1 MGGLMRAYVEGIGL
15 LGPGL
20 AGWAAS
26 RAVLAG
32 GSAYVATPAALA
44 ASPLLPP
51 AERRRS
57 VPTVKLAM
65 AVGAEALEQAGRDPA
80 TVATVFASSSGD
92 PDTLHQILETLA
104 TEERDISPTRF
115 HNSVH
120 NAPAGYWSIATRCR
134 EPSTSL
140 SAHDESFQAG
150 LLEAAAEVTAD
161 GWTVGLIAY
170 DLPYP
175 EPLSK
180 VRPISGTFGT
190 ALVLTPSPTDRSF
203 ACLDIELSHGNEPV
217 SRMADS
223 GLEALRIGNPT
234 ARALP
239 LLAALA
245 KLGAGSPSE
254 TVVLDLPPGS
264 RIVIQVSWPCR

>member
-1 MGGLMRAYVEGIGL
+1 MRVHVEGIGL

-20 AGWAAS
+20 AGWEDS
-26 RAVLAG
+26 RTILAG
-32 GSAYVATPAALA
+32 DRPYVATPAVLT

-65 AVGAEALEQAGRDPA
+65 AVGAEAMEQAGRDPA

-120 NAPAGYWSIATRCR
+120 NAPAGYWSIATRSR

-140 SAHDESFQAG
+140 AAHDESFQAG
-150 LLEAAAEVTAD
+150 LLEAAAEVAAD

-175 EPLSK
+175 DPLSK
-180 VRPISGTFGT
+180 VRPIAGSFGT
-190 ALVLTPSPTDRSF
+190 ALVLTPAPTGRCL
-203 ACLDIELSHGNEPV
+203 ACLDIDVTRGEEPAT
-217 SRMADS
+217 RMAEV
-223 GLEALRIGNPT
+223 GLEALRTGNPT

-245 KLGAGSPSE
+245 RVCAGGGPE
-254 TVVLDLPPGS
+254 TVVLDLPPGG
-264 RIVIQVSWPCR
+264 RVVVRVAAPC

>member
-1 MGGLMRAYVEGIGL
+1 MRVHVEGIGL

-20 AGWAAS
+20 AGWEDS
-26 RAVLAG
+26 RTILAG
-32 GSAYVATPAALA
+32 DSPYVATPAVLT

-65 AVGAEALEQAGRDPA
+65 AVGAEAMEQAGRDPA

-120 NAPAGYWSIATRCR
+120 NAPAGYWSIATRSR

-140 SAHDESFQAG
+140 AAHDESFQAG

-175 EPLSK
+175 DPLSK
-180 VRPISGTFGT
+180 VRPIAGSFGT
-190 ALVLTPSPTDRSF
+190 ALVLTPAPTGRCL
-203 ACLDIELSHGNEPV
+203 ACLDIDVTRGEEPAT
-217 SRMADS
+217 RMADI
-223 GLEALRIGNPT
+223 GLEALRTGNPT

-245 KLGAGSPSE
+245 RVSAGAGTE
-254 TVVLDLPPGS
+254 TVVLDLPPGG
-264 RIVIQVSWPCR
+264 RVVVRVGAPC

>member
-1 MGGLMRAYVEGIGL
+1 MRAYVEGIGL

-20 AGWAAS
+20 PGWERS
-26 RAVLAG
+26 RAILTGDGAYEAAPAVL
-32 GSAYVATPAALA
+32 T

-65 AVGAEALEQAGRDPA
+65 AVGAEALEQAGRDAA
-80 TVATVFASSSGD
+80 TVATVFTSSSGD

-104 TEERDISPTRF
+104 SEERDISPTRF

-120 NAPAGYWSIATRCR
+120 NAPAGYWSIATRCH

-150 LLEAAAEVTAD
+150 LLEAAAEVWAD
-161 GWTVGLIAY
+161 GWTVALIAY

-180 VRPISGTFGT
+180 VRPIAGAFGT
-190 ALVLTPSPTDRSF
+190 ALVLSPQPTGRSF
-203 ACLDIELSHGNEPV
+203 ASLDIELSRGDEPV
-217 SRMADS
+217 GRMADI
-223 GLEALRIGNPT
+223 GLEALRTGNPT
-234 ARALP
+234 ARSLP
-239 LLAALA
+239 LLGALA
-245 KLGAGSPSE
+245 RVGMGGEPE
-254 TVVLDLPPGS
+254 TVVLDLPPGG
-264 RIVIQVSWPCR
+264 RVVIRVGAPCR

>member
-1 MGGLMRAYVEGIGL
+1 MRAFIEGVGL

-20 AGWAAS
+20 AGWKES
-26 RAVLAG
+26 RPVLAG
-32 GSAYVATPAALA
+32 LLPYRPAPAPLPP
-44 ASPLLPP
+44 SPLLPP

-65 AVGAEALEQAGRDPA
+65 AVGAEAMAQADRDPA
-80 TVATVFASSSGD
+80 GVATVFTSSSGD

-104 TEERDISPTRF
+104 SEDRGISPTRF

-120 NAPAGYWSIATRCR
+120 NAPAGYWSIATRSHA
-134 EPSTSL
+134 PSTSL
-140 SAHDESFQAG
+140 SSHDESFQAG
-150 LLEAAAEVTAD
+150 LLEAMAEVAAE

-175 EPLSK
+175 EPLHA
-180 VRPISGTFGT
+180 VRPIAAPFGM
-190 ALVLTPSPTDRSF
+190 ALVLTPEPTGRSF
-203 ACLDIELSHGNEPV
+203 ARLDIALSDGGGPP
-217 SRMADS
+217 SRMADDA
-223 GLEALRIGNPT
+223 LEALRAGNPT

-245 KLGAGSPSE
+245 RVPARGAGE
-254 TVVLDLPPGS
+254 TVVLDLPPGG
-264 RIVIQVSWPCR
+264 RLLVTVGAP

>member
-1 MGGLMRAYVEGIGL
+1 MWAYVEGIGL

-20 AGWAAS
+20 PGWADS
-26 RAVLAG
+26 RAILAG
-32 GSAYVATPAALA
+32 NSPYVAAPAVLT

-65 AVGAEALEQAGRDPA
+65 AVGAEALEQASRDPA
-80 TVATVFASSSGD
+80 TVATVFTSSSGD

-140 SAHDESFQAG
+140 SAHDESFQVG
-150 LLEAAAEVTAD
+150 LLEAAAEVAAD

-175 EPLSK
+175 EPLNR
-180 VRPISGTFGT
+180 VRPITGIFGT
-190 ALVLTPSPTDRSF
+190 ALVLTPQLTDRCL
-203 ACLDIELSHGNEPV
+203 ARLDIGLSRGEEPV
-217 SRMADS
+217 SRMIDL
-223 GLEALRIGNPT
+223 GLETLRTGNPT

-245 KLGAGSPSE
+245 RVGAGGAAE
-254 TVVLDLPPGS
+254 TVVLDLPPDG
-264 RIVIQVSWPCR
+264 RVVVRVSAPC

>member
-1 MGGLMRAYVEGIGL
+1 MRAYVEGIGL

-20 AGWAAS
+20 PGWEQS
-26 RAVLAG
+26 RAILTGEA
-32 GSAYVATPAALA
+32 AYVAAPAVLT

-65 AVGAEALEQAGRDPA
+65 AVGAEALAQAGRDAA
-80 TVATVFASSSGD
+80 TVATVFTSSSGD
-92 PDTLHQILETLA
+92 PDTLHQILDSLA
-104 TEERDISPTRF
+104 SEERDISPTRF

-140 SAHDESFQAG
+140 SAHDESFQTG
-150 LLEAAAEVTAD
+150 LLEAAAEVSSD
-161 GWTVGLIAY
+161 GWTVTLIAY

-175 EPLSK
+175 GPLSK
-180 VRPISGTFGT
+180 VRPIAGAFGT
-190 ALVLTPSPTDRSF
+190 ALVLTPQPTGHCLAS
-203 ACLDIELSHGNEPV
+203 LDIELSRGDEPV
-217 SRMADS
+217 SRMVDI
-223 GLEALRIGNPT
+223 GLEALRTGNPT
-234 ARALP
+234 ARSLP

-245 KLGAGSPSE
+245 RVSAGGAPE
-254 TVVLDLPPGS
+254 AVVLDLPPGG
-264 RIVIQVSWPCR
+264 RVTIWVGAPCC

>member
-1 MGGLMRAYVEGIGL
+1 MRVHVEGIGL

-20 AGWAAS
+20 AGWEDS
-26 RAVLAG
+26 RAILAG
-32 GSAYVATPAALA
+32 DSPYVATPAVLT
-44 ASPLLPP
+44 ASHLLPP

-65 AVGAEALEQAGRDPA
+65 AVGAEAMEQAGRDPA

-120 NAPAGYWSIATRCR
+120 NAPAGYWSIATRSR

-140 SAHDESFQAG
+140 AAHDESFQAG
-150 LLEAAAEVTAD
+150 LLEAAAEVAAD

-175 EPLSK
+175 DPLSK
-180 VRPISGTFGT
+180 VRPIAGSFGT
-190 ALVLTPSPTDRSF
+190 ALVLTPAPTDRCL
-203 ACLDIELSHGNEPV
+203 ACLDIDVTRGEEPAT
-217 SRMADS
+217 RMADI
-223 GLEALRIGNPT
+223 GLEALRTGNPT

-245 KLGAGSPSE
+245 RVCAGGGPE
-254 TVVLDLPPGS
+254 TVVLDLPPGG
-264 RIVIQVSWPCR
+264 RVVVRVAAPC

>member
-1 MGGLMRAYVEGIGL
+1 MRAYVEGIGL

-20 AGWAAS
+20 PGWAES
-26 RAVLAG
+26 RGILAG
-32 GSAYVATPAALA
+32 DSPYVATPAVLT

-65 AVGAEALEQAGRDPA
+65 AVGAEALAQAGRDPA
-80 TVATVFASSSGD
+80 TVATVFTSSSGD
-92 PDTLHQILETLA
+92 PDTLQQILETLA

-140 SAHDESFQAG
+140 SAHDESFQTG
-150 LLEAAAEVTAD
+150 LLEAAAEVSAD

-175 EPLSK
+175 EPLNK
-180 VRPISGTFGT
+180 VRPIAGIFGT
-190 ALVLTPSPTDRSF
+190 ALVLTPQPTDRCL
-203 ACLDIELSHGNEPV
+203 ARLDIGLSRGDEPV
-217 SRMADS
+217 GRMADL
-223 GLEALRIGNPT
+223 GLEALRTGNPT

-245 KLGAGSPSE
+245 RVGAGGAPE
-254 TVVLDLPPGS
+254 TVVLDLPPAG
-264 RIVIQVSWPCR
+264 RVVVRVGAPC

>member
-1 MGGLMRAYVEGIGL
+1 MRAYVEGIGL

-20 AGWAAS
+20 PGWEQS
-26 RAVLAG
+26 RAVLTG
-32 GSAYVATPAALA
+32 DTTYVASPAVLT

-65 AVGAEALEQAGRDPA
+65 AVGAEALEQAGRDAA
-80 TVATVFASSSGD
+80 TVATVFTSSSGD
-92 PDTLHQILETLA
+92 PDTLHQILEALA

-140 SAHDESFQAG
+140 SAHDESFQTG
-150 LLEAAAEVTAD
+150 LLEAAAEVAVD

-175 EPLSK
+175 EPLSM
-180 VRPISGTFGT
+180 VRPIAGTFGT
-190 ALVLTPSPTDRSF
+190 ALVLVPQPTDRCL
-203 ACLDIELSHGNEPV
+203 ACLDIELSRGTEPID
-217 SRMADS
+217 RMA
-223 GLEALRIGNPT
+223 GVRLEALRVGNPT

-239 LLAALA
+239 MLAALA
-245 KLGAGSPSE
+245 RVCTGGAPE
-254 TVVLDLPPGS
+254 QVVLDLPPSG
-264 RIVIQVSWPCR
+264 RVIVRVSAPC

>member
-1 MGGLMRAYVEGIGL
+1 MRAYVEGIGL

-20 AGWAAS
+20 PGWEQS
-26 RAVLAG
+26 RAILTGDCAYMASPAVL
-32 GSAYVATPAALA
+32 T

-65 AVGAEALEQAGRDPA
+65 AVGAEALEQAGRDAA
-80 TVATVFASSSGD
+80 TVATVFTSSSGD

-104 TEERDISPTRF
+104 TEEREISPTRF

-140 SAHDESFQAG
+140 SAHDESFQSG
-150 LLEAAAEVTAD
+150 LLEAAAEVAAD

-175 EPLSK
+175 EPLGK
-180 VRPISGTFGT
+180 VRPITGAFGT
-190 ALVLTPSPTDRSF
+190 ALVLIPQATDRCL
-203 ACLDIELSHGNEPV
+203 ACLDIDLSRGDEPV
-217 SRMADS
+217 SRMADI
-223 GLEALRIGNPT
+223 GLEALRVGNPT

-245 KLGAGSPSE
+245 RVCAGGSPE
-254 TVVLDLPPGS
+254 RVVLDLPPSG
-264 RIVIQVSWPCR
+264 RVVIRVGAPCC

>member
-1 MGGLMRAYVEGIGL
+1 MMRVHVEGIGL

-20 AGWAAS
+20 AGWAES
-26 RAVLAG
+26 RAVLTG
-32 GSAYVATPAALA
+32 GSPYAASPAVLA

-65 AVGAEALEQAGRDPA
+65 TVGAEALEQAGRDPA

-104 TEERDISPTRF
+104 TEQRDISPTRF

-150 LLEAAAEVTAD
+150 LLEAAAEVAAD

-175 EPLSK
+175 EPLNEA
-180 VRPISGTFGT
+180 RPITGTFGT
-190 ALVLTPSPTDRSF
+190 ALVLTPQPTDRCL
-203 ACLDIELSHGNEPV
+203 ACLDIDLTRGDEPV

-223 GLEALRIGNPT
+223 GLESLRTGNPT

-245 KLGAGSPSE
+245 RVGNGGHPE
-254 TVVLDLPPGS
+254 TVVLDLPPGG
-264 RIVIQVSWPCR
+264 RVVVRVGQPCR